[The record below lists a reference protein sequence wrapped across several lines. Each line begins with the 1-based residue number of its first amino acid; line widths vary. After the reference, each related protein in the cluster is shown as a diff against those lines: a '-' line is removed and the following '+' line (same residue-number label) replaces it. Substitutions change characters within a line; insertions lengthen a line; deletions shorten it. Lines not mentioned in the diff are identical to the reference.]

1 MLVKMS
7 DPGSS
12 VKRTNISL
20 AVMTLVVLALS
31 LSACKEAPAPV
42 QPEASVAV
50 DPMVVRV
57 GASQAVN
64 FQTGLVVSA
73 DVAEMLESPGR
84 IEANERLLSR
94 IGATVT
100 GRVTQ
105 VMAELGDVVRPGQT
119 LAQVSS
125 PELTTAQLSYLRAH
139 ANLALAE
146 RAVERARQLIQA
158 DVIGSAELQRR
169 ESELSIARAEQRA
182 AEDQL
187 RLIGLPEVAITRLRN
202 EGSLHS
208 QASVVAK
215 MGGVVIDRKI
225 SQGQVVQPGDQLYTV
240 ADLSSVWVLG
250 AVPEQ
255 AARSVKRGQVVEI
268 EVPAIDR
275 TYSGK
280 VVFVSDTIQPET
292 RTVAIRTEVDNPKRE
307 LKPQMLAT
315 LRIAGEAKTTAVVP
329 AASVVR
335 EQDRDHVF
343 VQVEP
348 QVFRLTPVE
357 LGPAIGGQRAVL
369 KGVGIGATIVVE
381 GGFHLNNERTQR
393 LLTESGGKPVQPTNA
408 PTPASPTAPANDA
421 ASKGGRS

>member
-1 MLVKMS
+1 MTVKMS

-12 VKRTNISL
+12 EKRPNISL
-20 AVMTLVVLALS
+20 SVLTLVVLALS

-42 QPEASVAV
+42 PPAASAPV

-57 GASQAVN
+57 GAGQAVN

-73 DVAEMLESPGR
+73 DVAAMLENPGR
-84 IEANERLLSR
+84 IEANERLVSR

-187 RLIGLPEVAITRLRN
+187 RLIGLPETAIVRLRT

-208 QASVVAK
+208 QAGVVAK

-315 LRIAGEAKTTAVVP
+315 LRIAGESKTTAVVP
-329 AASVVR
+329 ASSVVR

-357 LGPAIGGQRAVL
+357 LGHVIGGQRAVL

-408 PTPASPTAPANDA
+408 PTPAAPAAPANDA

>member
-1 MLVKMS
+1 MSVNFSDPRSLVKR
-7 DPGSS
+7 PGTG
-12 VKRTNISL
+12 VTVL
-20 AVMTLVVLALS
+20 AMVVVLLG
-31 LSACKEAPAPV
+31 LSACKEAPAPS
-42 QPEASVAV
+42 QPTASAPA

-57 GASQAVN
+57 GANQAAN
-64 FQTGLVVSA
+64 LQTGLVVSA
-73 DVAEMLESPGR
+73 DVSQMLEHPGR
-84 IEANERLLSR
+84 IEANERLVSR

-125 PELTTAQLSYLRAH
+125 PELTTAQLAYLRAH

-182 AEDQL
+182 AQDQL
-187 RLIGLPEVAITRLRN
+187 RLIGLPESAIERLRS

-255 AARSVKRGQVVEI
+255 AARSVQRGQVVEI

-292 RTVAIRTEVDNPKRE
+292 RTVAIRTEVDNPRRE

-329 AASVVR
+329 STAVVR

-357 LGPAIGGQRAVL
+357 LGPVIAGQRAVL
-369 KGVGIGATIVVE
+369 KGVGIGETIVTE

-393 LLTESGGKPVQPTNA
+393 LLTESGGKPVQP
-408 PTPASPTAPANDA
+408 APAPAPSTSPKSDGG
-421 ASKGGRS
+421 SSGGRS